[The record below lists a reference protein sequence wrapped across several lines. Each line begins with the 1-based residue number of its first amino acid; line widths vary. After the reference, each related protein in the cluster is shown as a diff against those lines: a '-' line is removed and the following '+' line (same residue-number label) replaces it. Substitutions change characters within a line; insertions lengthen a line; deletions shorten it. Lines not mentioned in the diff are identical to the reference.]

1 MTVHVRNIIPR
12 KHAEA
17 VETAQYTAPD
27 VKAVI
32 IDKFTLT
39 NTSLAPASI
48 SISLPGVGELP
59 GDENTVLYQRIVSP
73 GETYHCPELVGQVL
87 GAGGFISTVAS
98 AADTVVL
105 SASGREIS

>member
-1 MTVHVRNIIPR
+1 MTVQVKPIIPR

-17 VETAQYTAPD
+17 IETTQYTAPD

-48 SISLPGVGELP
+48 SISLPAVGELP
-59 GDENTVLYQRIVSP
+59 GDENTVLHQRIVSP

-87 GAGGFISTVAS
+87 LAGGFISTVAS
-98 AADTVVL
+98 AANSIVL

>member
-1 MTVHVRNIIPR
+1 MTVQVKNIIPR

-17 VETAQYTAPD
+17 IEATQYTAPD

-32 IDKFTLT
+32 IDKFTIT
-39 NTSLAPASI
+39 NTTASPASI
-48 SISLPGVGELP
+48 SISLPAVGELP
-59 GDENTVLYQRIVSP
+59 GDENTVLHQRIVSP

-98 AADTVVL
+98 AANALVL